1 MNGNGRY
8 GGKGTEKKA
17 LVVSCCVT
25 RLNSFARAYFVESGV
40 TRRIALHASQ
50 NQLTFCVLFPGY
62 VWWLWLK
69 VAWAKRGRRRAFAVR
84 HVHKARDLQIHK
96 CTLFH
101 CRYWSRTLWEN
112 CSHLRLAK
120 GSKQFFTSIFIN
132 GFRLIFAKHKIMSF
146 LCVADILFAS
156 HSHCSCGVNGYVR
169 NSILISKQH
178 RNIIFFLF
186 AV

>member
-84 HVHKARDLQIHK
+84 HVHKARDSLIHK

-101 CRYWSRTLWEN
+101 CRYWSRGRIAATYGSQKDQNNFSLRFLSTVSVWYLQSTKLCRFYVWRIY
-112 CSHLRLAK
+112 CSPVTATARV
-120 GSKQFFTSIFIN
+120 GWMDMFVIQFWSQSNTE
-132 GFRLIFAKHKIMSF
+132 
-146 LCVADILFAS
+146 
-156 HSHCSCGVNGYVR
+156 
-169 NSILISKQH
+169 IS
-178 RNIIFFLF
+178 FFLF